1 MLRLAKSDLP
11 NFADDNTIAVTCKNL
26 SNLHCTIEKESES
39 EVDWFRNINMI
50 ASPDRFQAVMI
61 NKSRENQVTQKL
73 KS

>member
-39 EVDWFRNINMI
+39 AVDWFRNINMI
-50 ASPDRFQAVMI
+50 ASPDRFQAVMT

>member
-39 EVDWFRNINMI
+39 AVDWFRNINMI